1 MQQFCHRCAAAL
13 PVLGRPMQW
22 CPRCGGVLSAPTTQR
37 PTTLR
42 WVAEP
47 PRRAPKR
54 VRVRQAL
61 GPTPRY
67 AFVPRW
73 GLPRTPLPR
82 TTVPSPPSALERT
95 IAHEGTARPLL
106 VGAATVLVLAALA
119 ELWRYV
125 LLLRSRSELL
135 PARTVAISD
144 SMVIT
149 AGVLAPMVVLVTVVT
164 CTLWLLR
171 VREAAAARIDRREA
185 RSTHS
190 IVLAI
195 FVPVWN
201 LLMPGVL
208 LAELERDI
216 NTGLERDTNGA
227 VSTGPSRLLRT
238 WWVSWVLSVVLAAGV
253 WLWRLRDSV
262 QARADG
268 VLLAALS
275 DLVAAGTVLLTL
287 LLVQRY
293 SEALAGVS
301 KRTSRRRWV
310 ASVPA
315 GATGTI

>member
-1 MQQFCHRCAAAL
+1 
-13 PVLGRPMQW
+13 
-22 CPRCGGVLSAPTTQR
+22 
-37 PTTLR
+37 
-42 WVAEP
+42 
-47 PRRAPKR
+47 
-54 VRVRQAL
+54 
-61 GPTPRY
+61 
-67 AFVPRW
+67 
-73 GLPRTPLPR
+73 
-82 TTVPSPPSALERT
+82 
-95 IAHEGTARPLL
+95 
-106 VGAATVLVLAALA
+106 
-119 ELWRYV
+119 
-125 LLLRSRSELL
+125 
-135 PARTVAISD
+135 VAISD

-208 LAELERDI
+208 LTELERDI
-216 NTGLERDTNGA
+216 NTGLEQDTNGA
-227 VSTGPSRLLRT
+227 ASTGPSRLLRT

-253 WLWRLRDSV
+253 WLWRLRDTV

-275 DLVAAGTVLLTL
+275 DLVAAGAVLLTL

>member
-67 AFVPRW
+67 ASVPRW

-82 TTVPSPPSALERT
+82 STVPSPPSALERM

-106 VGAATVLVLAALA
+106 VGAATVLMLAALA

-208 LAELERDI
+208 LTELERDI
-216 NTGLERDTNGA
+216 NTGLEQDTNGA
-227 VSTGPSRLLRT
+227 ASTGPSRLLRT

-253 WLWRLRDSV
+253 WLWRLRDTV

-275 DLVAAGTVLLTL
+275 DLVAAGAVLLTL

-315 GATGTI
+315 VATGTI